1 MNCPECHSYKFVKNG
16 HTYYGKQR
24 FRCKECGRQFVNN
37 SSHPRQRSSQP
48 ICKFIDQGSFVNV
61 KSNKGGSWLAIDS
74 TNNMEKYMLRQ
85 RVSKLFRKILSFYNK
100 NKNII
105 RAIWEFSPD
114 YNASLQKSS
123 LLSTTSTKK
132 QYQLSDITLI
142 INSFLTPKSNLKQI
156 ESEDKIDFS
165 FLNEDKLRI
174 ALADGATESI
184 YSGVWAEKIVKKYL
198 STGGDLLNRENLE
211 DLQGQFL
218 THAYQSIE
226 ESPETRQWFLY
237 EKLER
242 GTGATLIAL
251 EFSNS
256 RTIDILSVG
265 DSCVFWKQNNDSG
278 KIEMFPQLSVQDFG
292 NSPSSIC
299 HLSQTWKKL
308 NQSMKQKSFSYT
320 NQLQALICSDAF
332 ACWLIREL
340 ENNPSI
346 WDDLFKFQEE
356 QSNFQE
362 FIRDLRNQKK
372 IRNDDVSVVTINAV
386 PI

>member
-1 MNCPECHSYKFVKNG
+1 MKCPECHSDKFVKNG
-16 HTYYGKQR
+16 HTSYGSRR
-24 FRCKECGRQFVNN
+24 FRCKNCRRQFVNN
-37 SSHPRQRSSQP
+37 PS
-48 ICKFIDQGSFVNV
+48 CNFIEQWLFVNS
-61 KSNKGGSWLAIDS
+61 KSNKGWSWLAIDN
-74 TNNMEKYMLRQ
+74 TKNIEKYTLRQ
-85 RVSKLFRKILSFYNK
+85 RVSKLVRKILSFYKTNK
-100 NKNII
+100 SII
-105 RAIWEFSPD
+105 KAIWEFSFD
-114 YNASLQKSS
+114 YNASLQKKSS
-123 LLSTTSTKK
+123 LLSSTSTKK

-165 FLNEDKLRI
+165 FLNKDKLRI

-198 STGGDLLNRENLE
+198 STGADLLNRENLE

-251 EFSNS
+251 EFSSS

-265 DSCVFWKQNNDSG
+265 DSCVFWKQNNDSD
-278 KIEMFPQLSVQDFG
+278 KIEMFPKLSVQDFG

-299 HLSQTWKKL
+299 HLSQTWNKL

-340 ENNPSI
+340 ETNPSI

-362 FIRDLRNQKK
+362 FIRDLRNKKK
-372 IRNDDVSVVTINAV
+372 IRNDDVSVVTINVV
-386 PI
+386 PL